1 MVELSQQALLV
12 KLVVLSVCFIT
23 DCMAVSTGCS
33 DVCEY
38 NAWGKEAGCQGR
50 DLTYVPQEC
59 KSAKTLQMQDN
70 RLQHLTEGSF
80 SNFSNLKYLYLDRN
94 NLTLENGAFEGCT
107 ELQQI
112 HLNEIGIPTLKPDM
126 MRGLPNVLHMFINKA
141 GLEVIQPGAFQN
153 MTNLQYLSLQEN
165 ELMTAPCDAFS
176 TVNSLHTLFLDSNK
190 ITYLPDDCF
199 SRFSHLTKLYLKN
212 NPLGDLSGRAFS
224 GLGNLVHLDLQYT
237 DLTRVPTGI
246 FPYANKIE
254 TLQLSFND
262 IQHLHNRDFASL
274 SGLRKLYLQHNQII
288 SIQSDSFE
296 FLGSLNVLDI
306 SFNVIKSIETEAL
319 DNFPHLTKLRLQY
332 NSLNSTRNITFSNIP
347 QVAHLNISHNPLHC
361 DCSIYPLQYWLDGAT
376 AMTSDAGSSYL
387 ASCSTPESLNGQ
399 FLTKLSHHDI
409 CPSVKPV
416 PLVTDLI
423 TPAAL
428 LKKKDAPTSTG
439 SLDSKM
445 IGIITGVAVLI
456 IFIIGGIIILVMKI
470 RHDRDEID
478 IGDQYERGGQLG
490 VKPPAHGPPAPAGAM
505 YITENLLEKGP
516 ELPPRRTD
524 VFPNGS
530 RCPGSSVTSGTQLL
544 QCPYPSIG
552 DVDGPEGTMGSV
564 GYISPLANGERT
576 RPSLSPQSSLST
588 SSPEEYGEYSVVFPE
603 EQPSVENE
611 EAPSAAEW
619 LNKNFNPS
627 PGADTTMESKS
638 KGQTPAAES
647 KNDTGYILWRPS

>member
-12 KLVVLSVCFIT
+12 KLVVLSVCFVT

-38 NAWGKEAGCQGR
+38 NAWGKEAGCQERG
-50 DLTYVPQEC
+50 LTYVPQEC
-59 KSAKTLQMQDN
+59 KSAKTLRMQDN

-141 GLEVIQPGAFQN
+141 GLEVIQPGAFHN
-153 MTNLQYLSLQEN
+153 MTRLQYLSLQEN

-199 SRFSHLTKLYLKN
+199 SGFSHLTKLYLKN

-296 FLGSLNVLDI
+296 FLGSLNVLDL
-306 SFNVIKSIETEAL
+306 SFNMIKSIETEAL

-361 DCSIYPLQYWLDGAT
+361 DCSIYPLQYWLVGAS
-376 AMTSDAGSSYL
+376 AMTSDAGPSYL
-387 ASCSTPESLNGQ
+387 ASCSTPESLKGQ
-399 FLTKLSHHDI
+399 FITELSHQDI
-409 CPSVKPV
+409 CPSGNPV
-416 PLVTDLI
+416 PLQ
-423 TPAAL
+423 TPANPFFI
-428 LKKKDAPTSTG
+428 KDPKGHQQLSESEDMPTSAG

-445 IGIITGVAVLI
+445 IGIITGVAVSI
-456 IFIIGGIIILVMKI
+456 IFVIGGIIILVMKI
-470 RHDRDEID
+470 RHDRDD
-478 IGDQYERGGQLG
+478 IYRHTQREVD
-490 VKPPAHGPPAPAGAM
+490 VKHGIKPTVHGLPARVM
-505 YITENLLEKGP
+505 NITENPREVGP
-516 ELPPRRTD
+516 ELPPRRAD
-524 VFPNGS
+524 VYSNGP
-530 RCPGSSVTSGTQLL
+530 RCTVSSVTSGTQLL
-544 QCPYPSIG
+544 PCPHPSIG
-552 DVDGPEGTMGSV
+552 DVDGPEGTMDSV
-564 GYISPLANGERT
+564 GYISPLALAETMRQT
-576 RPSLSPQSSLST
+576 SLST
-588 SSPEEYGEYSVVFPE
+588 SSPKVR
-603 EQPSVENE
+603 
-611 EAPSAAEW
+611 
-619 LNKNFNPS
+619 K
-627 PGADTTMESKS
+627 K
-638 KGQTPAAES
+638 
-647 KNDTGYILWRPS
+647 